1 MKILLPALS
10 PTMETGNLVK
20 WLVKEGD
27 DVLSGDIL
35 AEIETDKATME
46 LESPDDGKIEKILVK
61 EGSENI
67 SVNTEIA
74 LLTVEGEEIE
84 EKSEVSSAESTEID
98 EKTEKSTQ
106 NSSQVTHDSDD
117 KNLTNSNISMSSLL
131 KQQTDNSESKKWSE
145 KEISM
150 REALNQAIEEEMI
163 FDKDVFLLGEEVA
176 EYDGAYKVTQGLLD
190 KFGSKRVLDTPIS
203 EHGFTGLAIGAAMAG
218 LKPICEF
225 MTFNF
230 SMQAID
236 QIVNSAAKSLYMSG
250 GEINVPI
257 VFRGPNGAAARVGAQ
272 HSQCF
277 ISWFSHIPGLL
288 VIAPSNAR
296 DAKGLL
302 KSSIRNPNPVVFLEH
317 ELLYKEKTSV
327 PEENDFLIP
336 IGKAN
341 LIKEGNDVT
350 IIGFSMSVQRI
361 LNALPSIEKLGIKPD
376 IIDLRSIKPLDE
388 ELIYK
393 SVKKTNRV
401 VIVEDGFGSTSFGSH
416 LSYLIQ
422 SNCFDF
428 LDAEIIK
435 VSGKD
440 VPMPYA
446 ENLEKLALP
455 NTDEIVS
462 AVKKVSYKN

>member
-20 WLVKEGD
+20 WLVEEGQK
-27 DVLSGDIL
+27 VNSGDII

-46 LESPDDGKIEKILVK
+46 LEAPDDGILKQLVVS
-61 EGSENI
+61 EGTENI
-67 SVNTEIA
+67 KVNSLIA
-74 LLTVEGEEIE
+74 ILDVEGEDE
-84 EKSEVSSAESTEID
+84 ESEDKSFDEVAPKEELKKDIDSSISMLSIANESE
-98 EKTEKSTQ
+98 ES
-106 NSSQVTHDSDD
+106 NSSWTEV
-117 KNLTNSNISMSSLL
+117 
-131 KQQTDNSESKKWSE
+131 
-145 KEISM
+145 EITM
-150 REALNQAIEEEMI
+150 REALNQAIEEEMTR
-163 FDKDVFLLGEEVA
+163 DKDVFLLGEEVA
-176 EYDGAYKVTQGLLD
+176 EYNGAYKVTQGLLD
-190 KFGSKRVLDTPIS
+190 KFGNKRVLDTPIS

-236 QIVNSAAKSLYMSG
+236 QIINSAAKSLYMSG

-257 VFRGPNGAAARVGAQ
+257 VFRGPNGAATRVAAQ

-288 VIAPSNAR
+288 VVAPSNAR

-302 KSSIRNPNPVVFLEH
+302 KSSIRNPNPVIFLEH
-317 ELLYKEKTSV
+317 ELLYKEKMLV
-327 PEENDFLIP
+327 PEEDEFIIP
-336 IGKAN
+336 LGKGKM
-341 LIKEGNDVT
+341 ISEGDDVT
-350 IIGFSMSVQRI
+350 IIGFSMSVHKI
-361 LNALPSIEKLGIKPD
+361 LNALPEIKNLNIKAD

-401 VIVEDGFGSTSFGSH
+401 VIVEDGWGNTSFGSH

-422 SNCFDF
+422 SNCFDY
-428 LDAEIIK
+428 LDSEIIK

-446 ENLEKLALP
+446 ENLESMALP
-455 NTDEIVS
+455 TTDEIVS
-462 AVKKVSYKN
+462 AVKKVTYKN

>member
-20 WLVKEGD
+20 WLVEEGQK
-27 DVLSGDIL
+27 VNSGDLI

-46 LESPDDGKIEKILVK
+46 LEAPDDGTINQLVVS
-61 EGSENI
+61 EGTENI
-67 SVNTEIA
+67 KVNSLIA
-74 LLTVEGEEIE
+74 ILDVEGEDLENDVTPSDEIVTKE
-84 EKSEVSSAESTEID
+84 QPKKEVDSSISMNSII
-98 EKTEKSTQ
+98 
-106 NSSQVTHDSDD
+106 NSSEE
-117 KNLTNSNISMSSLL
+117 NNSNW
-131 KQQTDNSESKKWSE
+131 TEV
-145 KEISM
+145 EITM
-150 REALNQAIEEEMI
+150 REALNQAIEEEMNR
-163 FDKDVFLLGEEVA
+163 DKDVFLLGEEVA
-176 EYDGAYKVTQGLLD
+176 EYNGAYKVTQGLLD
-190 KFGSKRVLDTPIS
+190 KFGKKRVLDTPIS

-236 QIVNSAAKSLYMSG
+236 QIINSAAKSLYMSG

-257 VFRGPNGAAARVGAQ
+257 VFRGPNGAAARVAAQ

-288 VIAPSNAR
+288 VVAPSNAR

-302 KSSIRNPNPVVFLEH
+302 KSSIRNPNPVIFLEH
-317 ELLYKEKTSV
+317 ELLYKEKMMV
-327 PEENDFLIP
+327 PEEDEFVIP
-336 IGKAN
+336 LGKGKM
-341 LIKEGNDVT
+341 ISEGDDVT
-350 IIGFSMSVQRI
+350 IIGFSMSVHKI
-361 LNALPSIEKLGIKPD
+361 LNALPDIKSLNINAD

-388 ELIYK
+388 DLIYK

-401 VIVEDGFGSTSFGSH
+401 VIVEDGWGNTSFGSH
-416 LSYLIQ
+416 VSYLIQ
-422 SNCFDF
+422 SNCFDY
-428 LDAEIIK
+428 LDSEIIK

-446 ENLEKLALP
+446 ENLESLALP
-455 NTDEIVS
+455 TKDEIVS
-462 AVKKVSYKN
+462 AVKKVTYKN

>member
-10 PTMETGNLVK
+10 PTMETGTLVK
-20 WLVKEGD
+20 WLVEEGQK
-27 DVLSGDIL
+27 VNSGDLI

-46 LESPDDGKIEKILVK
+46 LEAPDDGTINQLIVS
-61 EGSENI
+61 EGTENI
-67 SVNTEIA
+67 KVNSLIA
-74 LLTVEGEEIE
+74 ILDVEGEDLENDVTPSDEIVTKE
-84 EKSEVSSAESTEID
+84 QPKKDVDSSISMNSII
-98 EKTEKSTQ
+98 
-106 NSSQVTHDSDD
+106 NSSEE
-117 KNLTNSNISMSSLL
+117 NNSNW
-131 KQQTDNSESKKWSE
+131 TEV
-145 KEISM
+145 EITM

-163 FDKDVFLLGEEVA
+163 RDKDVFLLGEEVA
-176 EYDGAYKVTQGLLD
+176 EYNGAYKVTQGLLD
-190 KFGSKRVLDTPIS
+190 KFGKKRVLDTPIS

-236 QIVNSAAKSLYMSG
+236 QIINSAAKSLYMSG

-257 VFRGPNGAAARVGAQ
+257 VFRGPNGAAARVAAQ

-288 VIAPSNAR
+288 VVAPSNAR

-302 KSSIRNPNPVVFLEH
+302 KSSIRNPNPVIFLEH
-317 ELLYKEKTSV
+317 ELLYKEKMMV
-327 PEENDFLIP
+327 PEEDEFVIP
-336 IGKAN
+336 LGKGKM
-341 LIKEGNDVT
+341 ISEGDDVT
-350 IIGFSMSVQRI
+350 IIGFSMSIHKI
-361 LNALPSIEKLGIKPD
+361 LNALPDIKNLNIKAD

-388 ELIYK
+388 DLIYK

-401 VIVEDGFGSTSFGSH
+401 VIVEDGWGNTSFGSH

-422 SNCFDF
+422 SNCFDY
-428 LDAEIIK
+428 LDSEIIK

-446 ENLEKLALP
+446 ENLESLALP
-455 NTDEIVS
+455 TKDEIVS
-462 AVKKVSYKN
+462 AVKKVTYKN

>member
-20 WLVKEGD
+20 WLVEEGQK
-27 DVLSGDIL
+27 VNSGDLI

-46 LESPDDGKIEKILVK
+46 LEAPDDGTINQLVVS
-61 EGSENI
+61 EGTENI
-67 SVNTEIA
+67 KVNSLIA
-74 LLTVEGEEIE
+74 ILDVEGEDLENDVTPSDEIVTKE
-84 EKSEVSSAESTEID
+84 QPKKEVDSSISMNSII
-98 EKTEKSTQ
+98 
-106 NSSQVTHDSDD
+106 NSSEE
-117 KNLTNSNISMSSLL
+117 NNSNW
-131 KQQTDNSESKKWSE
+131 TEV
-145 KEISM
+145 EITM
-150 REALNQAIEEEMI
+150 REALNQAIEEEMNR
-163 FDKDVFLLGEEVA
+163 DKDVFLLGEEVA
-176 EYDGAYKVTQGLLD
+176 EYNGAYKVTEGLLD
-190 KFGSKRVLDTPIS
+190 KFGKKRVLDTPIS

-236 QIVNSAAKSLYMSG
+236 QIINSAAKSLYMSG

-257 VFRGPNGAAARVGAQ
+257 VFRGPNGAAARVAAQ

-288 VIAPSNAR
+288 VVAPSNAR

-302 KSSIRNPNPVVFLEH
+302 KSSIRNPNPVIFLEH
-317 ELLYKEKTSV
+317 ELLYKEKMMV
-327 PEENDFLIP
+327 PEEDEFVIP
-336 IGKAN
+336 LGKGKM
-341 LIKEGNDVT
+341 ISEGDDVT
-350 IIGFSMSVQRI
+350 IIGFSMSVHKI
-361 LNALPSIEKLGIKPD
+361 LNALPDIKSLNINAD

-388 ELIYK
+388 DLIYK

-401 VIVEDGFGSTSFGSH
+401 VIVEDGWGNTSFGSH
-416 LSYLIQ
+416 ISYLIQ
-422 SNCFDF
+422 SNCFDY
-428 LDAEIIK
+428 LDSEIIK

-446 ENLEKLALP
+446 ENLESLALP
-455 NTDEIVS
+455 TKDEIVS
-462 AVKKVSYKN
+462 AVKKVTYKN

>member
-20 WLVKEGD
+20 WLVEEGQK
-27 DVLSGDIL
+27 VNSGDLI

-46 LESPDDGKIEKILVK
+46 LEAPDDGTINQLIVS
-61 EGSENI
+61 EGTENI
-67 SVNTEIA
+67 KVNSLIA
-74 LLTVEGEEIE
+74 ILDVEGEDLENDVTPSDEIVIKEQPKKEVDSSISMNSIINNSE
-84 EKSEVSSAESTEID
+84 E
-98 EKTEKSTQ
+98 
-106 NSSQVTHDSDD
+106 N
-117 KNLTNSNISMSSLL
+117 NSNW
-131 KQQTDNSESKKWSE
+131 TEV
-145 KEISM
+145 EITM
-150 REALNQAIEEEMI
+150 REALNQAIEEEMNR
-163 FDKDVFLLGEEVA
+163 DKDVFLLGEEVA
-176 EYDGAYKVTQGLLD
+176 EYNGAYKVTQGLLD
-190 KFGSKRVLDTPIS
+190 KFGKKRVLDTPIS

-236 QIVNSAAKSLYMSG
+236 QIINSAAKSLYMSG

-257 VFRGPNGAAARVGAQ
+257 VFRGPNGAAARVAAQ

-288 VIAPSNAR
+288 VVAPSNAR

-302 KSSIRNPNPVVFLEH
+302 KSSIRNPNPVIFLEH
-317 ELLYKEKTSV
+317 ELLYKEKMMV
-327 PEENDFLIP
+327 PEEDEFVIP
-336 IGKAN
+336 LGKGKM
-341 LIKEGNDVT
+341 ISEGDDVT
-350 IIGFSMSVQRI
+350 IIGFSMSVHKI
-361 LNALPSIEKLGIKPD
+361 LNALPDIKSLNINAD

-388 ELIYK
+388 DLIYK

-401 VIVEDGFGSTSFGSH
+401 VIVEDGWGNTSFGSH

-422 SNCFDF
+422 SNCFDY
-428 LDAEIIK
+428 LDSEIIK

-446 ENLEKLALP
+446 ENLESLALP
-455 NTDEIVS
+455 TKDEIFS
-462 AVKKVSYKN
+462 AVKKVTYKN

>member
-74 LLTVEGEEIE
+74 LLSVEGEEIE
-84 EKSEVSSAESTEID
+84 EKIEKPIESSPPVI
-98 EKTEKSTQ
+98 
-106 NSSQVTHDSDD
+106 
-117 KNLTNSNISMSSLL
+117 TNGADTKIKENNISMGSLL
-131 KQQTDNSESKKWSE
+131 KEQSDSLETKDWSE
-145 KEISM
+145 KEITM

-163 FDKDVFLLGEEVA
+163 LDKDVFLLGEEVA

-203 EHGFTGLAIGAAMAG
+203 EHGFTGLAIGAAMSG

-288 VIAPSNAR
+288 VVAPSNAR

-317 ELLYKEKTSV
+317 ELLYKEKSNV

-341 LIKEGNDVT
+341 LIKEGSDLT
-350 IIGFSMSVQRI
+350 IIGFSMSIQRI
-361 LNALPSIEKLGIKPD
+361 LNALPSIEKLGIEPD

-388 ELIYK
+388 DLIYK

-401 VIVEDGFGSTSFGSH
+401 VIVEDGWGNTSFGSH

-422 SNCFDF
+422 SNCFDY
-428 LDAEIIK
+428 LDSEIIK

-455 NTDEIVS
+455 NTDEIIS
-462 AVKKVSYKN
+462 AVKKVSYTN

>member
-74 LLTVEGEEIE
+74 LLSVEGEEIE
-84 EKSEVSSAESTEID
+84 EKIEKPIESSSPKIPNGVDTYIKET
-98 EKTEKSTQ
+98 
-106 NSSQVTHDSDD
+106 
-117 KNLTNSNISMSSLL
+117 NISMGSLL
-131 KQQTDNSESKKWSE
+131 KEQSDSLETKSWSE
-145 KEISM
+145 KEITM

-163 FDKDVFLLGEEVA
+163 LDKDVFLLGEEVA

-203 EHGFTGLAIGAAMAG
+203 EHGFTGLAIGAAMSG

-236 QIVNSAAKSLYMSG
+236 QIVNSSAKSLYMSG

-257 VFRGPNGAAARVGAQ
+257 VFRGPNGAASRVGAQ

-288 VIAPSNAR
+288 VVAPSNAR

-302 KSSIRNPNPVVFLEH
+302 KSSIRNPNPIVFLEH
-317 ELLYKEKTSV
+317 ELLYKEKSNV

-341 LIKEGNDVT
+341 LIKEGSDVT

-388 ELIYK
+388 DLIYK
-393 SVKKTNRV
+393 SVKKTNKV
-401 VIVEDGFGSTSFGSH
+401 VIVEDGWGNTSFGSH

-422 SNCFDF
+422 SNCFDY
-428 LDAEIIK
+428 LDSEIIK

-440 VPMPYA
+440 GPMPYA

-455 NTDEIVS
+455 STEEITS
-462 AVKKVSYKN
+462 AVKKVSYTS

>member
-20 WLVKEGD
+20 WLVEEGQK
-27 DVLSGDIL
+27 VNSGDLI

-46 LESPDDGKIEKILVK
+46 LEAPDDGTINQLVVS
-61 EGSENI
+61 EGTENI
-67 SVNTEIA
+67 KVNSLIA
-74 LLTVEGEEIE
+74 ILDVEGEDLENDVTPSDEIVTKE
-84 EKSEVSSAESTEID
+84 QPKKDVDSSISMNSII
-98 EKTEKSTQ
+98 
-106 NSSQVTHDSDD
+106 NSSEE
-117 KNLTNSNISMSSLL
+117 NNSNW
-131 KQQTDNSESKKWSE
+131 TEV
-145 KEISM
+145 EITM
-150 REALNQAIEEEMI
+150 REALNQAIEEEMNR
-163 FDKDVFLLGEEVA
+163 DKDVFLLGEEVA
-176 EYDGAYKVTQGLLD
+176 EYNGAYKVTQGLLD
-190 KFGSKRVLDTPIS
+190 KFGKKRVLDTPIS

-236 QIVNSAAKSLYMSG
+236 QIINSAAKSLYMSG

-257 VFRGPNGAAARVGAQ
+257 VFRGPNGAAARVAAQ

-288 VIAPSNAR
+288 VVAPSNAR

-302 KSSIRNPNPVVFLEH
+302 KSSIRNPNPVIFLEH
-317 ELLYKEKTSV
+317 ELLYKEKMMV
-327 PEENDFLIP
+327 PEEDEFVIP
-336 IGKAN
+336 LGKGKM
-341 LIKEGNDVT
+341 ISEGDDVT
-350 IIGFSMSVQRI
+350 IIGFSMSVHKI
-361 LNALPSIEKLGIKPD
+361 LNALPDIKNLNIKAD

-388 ELIYK
+388 DLIYK

-401 VIVEDGFGSTSFGSH
+401 VIVEDGWGNTSFGSH

-422 SNCFDF
+422 SNCFDY
-428 LDAEIIK
+428 LDSEIIK

-446 ENLEKLALP
+446 ENLESLALP
-455 NTDEIVS
+455 TKDEIVS
-462 AVKKVSYKN
+462 AVKKVTYKN

>member
-20 WLVKEGD
+20 WLVEEGQK
-27 DVLSGDIL
+27 VNSGDLI

-46 LESPDDGKIEKILVK
+46 LEAPDDGTINQLVVS
-61 EGSENI
+61 EGTENI
-67 SVNTEIA
+67 KVNSLIA
-74 LLTVEGEEIE
+74 ILDVEGEDLENDVTPFDEIVAKE
-84 EKSEVSSAESTEID
+84 QTKKDVDSSISMNSII
-98 EKTEKSTQ
+98 
-106 NSSQVTHDSDD
+106 NSSEES
-117 KNLTNSNISMSSLL
+117 NSNW
-131 KQQTDNSESKKWSE
+131 TEV
-145 KEISM
+145 EITM
-150 REALNQAIEEEMI
+150 REALNQAIEEEMNR
-163 FDKDVFLLGEEVA
+163 DKDVFLLGEEVA
-176 EYDGAYKVTQGLLD
+176 EYNGAYKVTQGLLD
-190 KFGSKRVLDTPIS
+190 KFGKKRVLDTPIS

-236 QIVNSAAKSLYMSG
+236 QIINSAAKSLYMSG

-257 VFRGPNGAAARVGAQ
+257 VFRGPNGAAARVAAQ

-288 VIAPSNAR
+288 VVAPSNAR

-302 KSSIRNPNPVVFLEH
+302 KSSIRNPNPVIFLEH
-317 ELLYKEKTSV
+317 ELLYKEKMMV
-327 PEENDFLIP
+327 PEEDEFVIP
-336 IGKAN
+336 LGKGKM
-341 LIKEGNDVT
+341 ISEGDDVT
-350 IIGFSMSVQRI
+350 IIGFSMSVHKI
-361 LNALPSIEKLGIKPD
+361 LNALLDIKSLNINAD

-388 ELIYK
+388 DLIYK

-401 VIVEDGFGSTSFGSH
+401 VIVEDGWGNTSFGSH

-422 SNCFDF
+422 SNCFDY
-428 LDAEIIK
+428 LDSEIIK

-446 ENLEKLALP
+446 ENLESLALP
-455 NTDEIVS
+455 TKDEIVS
-462 AVKKVSYKN
+462 AVKKVTYKN

>member
-20 WLVKEGD
+20 WLVKEGQAIS
-27 DVLSGDIL
+27 SGDIL

-46 LESPDDGKIEKILVK
+46 LESPEDGLLSKILIN

-67 SVNTEIA
+67 PVNTPLAVLSID
-74 LLTVEGEEIE
+74 GEDE
-84 EKSEVSSAESTEID
+84 EVTESDSSQTLNTKISQETNSDKLIDNNIQIIPNYSGTAENA
-98 EKTEKSTQ
+98 KKYTEKDMT
-106 NSSQVTHDSDD
+106 
-117 KNLTNSNISMSSLL
+117 
-131 KQQTDNSESKKWSE
+131 
-145 KEISM
+145 M
-150 REALNQAIEEEMI
+150 REALNLAIVEEMSA
-163 FDKDVFLLGEEVA
+163 DKDIFILGEEVA
-176 EYDGAYKVTQGLLD
+176 QYDGAYKVTQGLLE
-190 KFGSKRVLDTPIS
+190 KFGAKRVIDTPIS
-203 EHGFTGLAIGAAMAG
+203 EHGFTGLAVGAAMAG

-236 QIVNSAAKSLYMSG
+236 QIINSAAKTLYMSG

-277 ISWFSHIPGLL
+277 ISWFAHIPGLI
-288 VIAPSNAR
+288 VVAPSNAR

-302 KSSIRNPNPVVFLEH
+302 KTSIRNPNPVIFLEH
-317 ELLYKEKTSV
+317 ELLYKEKTLV
-327 PEENDFLIP
+327 PVEDDFLIP
-336 IGKAN
+336 LGKAN
-341 LIKEGNDVT
+341 ILKEGSDLT

-361 LNALPSIEKLGIKPD
+361 MNALPEINNLNINAE

-388 ELIYK
+388 ETIYN
-393 SVKKTNRV
+393 SIKKTNRV
-401 VIVEDGFGSTSFGSH
+401 VIIEDGWGNTSFGSH

-422 SNCFDF
+422 LNCFDY
-428 LDAEIIK
+428 LDAEVVK

-446 ENLEKLALP
+446 ENLEALALP
-455 NTDEIVS
+455 STNEIVQ
-462 AVKKVSYKN
+462 AVKKVLYKN

>member
-20 WLVKEGD
+20 WLVEEGQK
-27 DVLSGDIL
+27 VNSGDLI

-46 LESPDDGKIEKILVK
+46 LEAPDDGTINQLVVS
-61 EGSENI
+61 EGTENI
-67 SVNTEIA
+67 KVNSLIA
-74 LLTVEGEEIE
+74 ILDVEGEDLENDVTPSDEIVTKE
-84 EKSEVSSAESTEID
+84 QPKKDVDSSISMNSII
-98 EKTEKSTQ
+98 
-106 NSSQVTHDSDD
+106 NSSEE
-117 KNLTNSNISMSSLL
+117 NNSNW
-131 KQQTDNSESKKWSE
+131 TEV
-145 KEISM
+145 EITM
-150 REALNQAIEEEMI
+150 REALNQAIVEEMNR
-163 FDKDVFLLGEEVA
+163 DKDVFLLGEEVA
-176 EYDGAYKVTQGLLD
+176 EYNGAYKVTQGLLD
-190 KFGSKRVLDTPIS
+190 KFGKKRVLDTPIS

-236 QIVNSAAKSLYMSG
+236 QIINSAAKSLYMSG

-257 VFRGPNGAAARVGAQ
+257 VFRGPNGAAARVAAQ

-288 VIAPSNAR
+288 VVAPSNAR

-302 KSSIRNPNPVVFLEH
+302 KSSIRNPNPVIFLEH
-317 ELLYKEKTSV
+317 ELLYKEKMMV
-327 PEENDFLIP
+327 PEEDEFVIP
-336 IGKAN
+336 LGKGKM
-341 LIKEGNDVT
+341 ISEGDDVT
-350 IIGFSMSVQRI
+350 IIGFSMSVHKI
-361 LNALPSIEKLGIKPD
+361 LNALPDIKNLNIKAD

-388 ELIYK
+388 DLIYK

-401 VIVEDGFGSTSFGSH
+401 VIVEDGWGNTSFGSH
-416 LSYLIQ
+416 VSYLIQ
-422 SNCFDF
+422 SNCFDY
-428 LDAEIIK
+428 LDSEIIK

-446 ENLEKLALP
+446 ENLESLALP
-455 NTDEIVS
+455 TKDEIVS
-462 AVKKVSYKN
+462 AVKKVTYKN

>member
-74 LLTVEGEEIE
+74 LLSVEGEEIE
-84 EKSEVSSAESTEID
+84 EKI
-98 EKTEKSTQ
+98 EKPIE
-106 NSSQVTHDSDD
+106 SSQPKIPNGAD
-117 KNLTNSNISMSSLL
+117 TNIKEINISMGSLL
-131 KQQTDNSESKKWSE
+131 KEQSDSLETKNWSE
-145 KEISM
+145 KEITM

-203 EHGFTGLAIGAAMAG
+203 EHGFTGLAIGAAMSG

-288 VIAPSNAR
+288 VVAPSNAR

-317 ELLYKEKTSV
+317 ELLYKEKSNV

-341 LIKEGNDVT
+341 LIKEGSDVT

-388 ELIYK
+388 DLIYK

-401 VIVEDGFGSTSFGSH
+401 VIVEDGWGNTSFGSH

-422 SNCFDF
+422 SNCFDY
-428 LDAEIIK
+428 LDSEIIK

-455 NTDEIVS
+455 STDEITS
-462 AVKKVSYKN
+462 AVKNVSYTS

>member
-27 DVLSGDIL
+27 EVLSGDIL

-46 LESPDDGKIEKILVK
+46 LESPDDGKIEKIYVK

-74 LLTVEGEEIE
+74 LLSVEGEEIE
-84 EKSEVSSAESTEID
+84 EKIEKPTESSPPVILNGAD
-98 EKTEKSTQ
+98 
-106 NSSQVTHDSDD
+106 
-117 KNLTNSNISMSSLL
+117 TNTKENNISMGSLL
-131 KQQTDNSESKKWSE
+131 KEQSDSLETKNWSE
-145 KEISM
+145 KEITM

-163 FDKDVFLLGEEVA
+163 LDKDVFLLGEEVA
-176 EYDGAYKVTQGLLD
+176 EYDGAYKVTQGILD

-203 EHGFTGLAIGAAMAG
+203 EHGFTGLAIGAAMSG

-288 VIAPSNAR
+288 VVAPSNAR

-317 ELLYKEKTSV
+317 ELLYKEKTNV

-341 LIKEGNDVT
+341 LIKEGSDVT

-388 ELIYK
+388 DLVYK
-393 SVKKTNRV
+393 SVK
-401 VIVEDGFGSTSFGSH
+401 
-416 LSYLIQ
+416 
-422 SNCFDF
+422 
-428 LDAEIIK
+428 
-435 VSGKD
+435 
-440 VPMPYA
+440 
-446 ENLEKLALP
+446 
-455 NTDEIVS
+455 
-462 AVKKVSYKN
+462 

>member
-74 LLTVEGEEIE
+74 LLSVEGEEIE
-84 EKSEVSSAESTEID
+84 EKIEKPIESSPPVIPNGADTKIKE
-98 EKTEKSTQ
+98 
-106 NSSQVTHDSDD
+106 N
-117 KNLTNSNISMSSLL
+117 NISMGSLL
-131 KQQTDNSESKKWSE
+131 KEQSDSLETKDWSE
-145 KEISM
+145 KEITM

-163 FDKDVFLLGEEVA
+163 LDKDVFLLGEEVA

-203 EHGFTGLAIGAAMAG
+203 EHGFTGLAIGAAMSG

-288 VIAPSNAR
+288 VVAPSNAR

-317 ELLYKEKTSV
+317 ELLYKEKTNV
-327 PEENDFLIP
+327 PDENDFLIP

-341 LIKEGNDVT
+341 LIKEGSDVS

-388 ELIYK
+388 DLIYK
-393 SVKKTNRV
+393 SIKKTNRV
-401 VIVEDGFGSTSFGSH
+401 VIVEDGWGNTSFGSH

-422 SNCFDF
+422 SNCFDY
-428 LDAEIIK
+428 LDSEIIK

-455 NTDEIVS
+455 NTDEIIS
-462 AVKKVSYKN
+462 AVKKVSYTN

>member
-20 WLVKEGD
+20 WLVEEGQK
-27 DVLSGDIL
+27 VNSGDLI

-46 LESPDDGKIEKILVK
+46 LEAPDDGTINQIVVS
-61 EGSENI
+61 EGTENI
-67 SVNTEIA
+67 KVNSLIA
-74 LLTVEGEEIE
+74 ILDVEGEDLENDVAPSDE
-84 EKSEVSSAESTEID
+84 MVTKEQPKKDVDSSISMNSII
-98 EKTEKSTQ
+98 
-106 NSSQVTHDSDD
+106 NSSEE
-117 KNLTNSNISMSSLL
+117 NNSNW
-131 KQQTDNSESKKWSE
+131 TEV
-145 KEISM
+145 EITM
-150 REALNQAIEEEMI
+150 REALNQAIEEEMNR
-163 FDKDVFLLGEEVA
+163 DKDVFLLGEEVA
-176 EYDGAYKVTQGLLD
+176 EYNGAYKVTQGLLD
-190 KFGSKRVLDTPIS
+190 KFGKKRVLDTPIS

-230 SMQAID
+230 SLQAID
-236 QIVNSAAKSLYMSG
+236 QIINSAAKSLYMSG

-257 VFRGPNGAAARVGAQ
+257 VFRGPNGAAARVAAQ

-288 VIAPSNAR
+288 VVSPSNAR

-302 KSSIRNPNPVVFLEH
+302 KSSIRNPNPVIFLEH
-317 ELLYKEKTSV
+317 ELLYKEKMMV
-327 PEENDFLIP
+327 PEEDEFVIP
-336 IGKAN
+336 LGKGKM
-341 LIKEGNDVT
+341 ISEGDDVT
-350 IIGFSMSVQRI
+350 IIGFSMSVHKI
-361 LNALPSIEKLGIKPD
+361 LNALPDIKNLNINAD

-388 ELIYK
+388 DLIYK

-401 VIVEDGFGSTSFGSH
+401 VIVEDGWGNTSFGSH

-422 SNCFDF
+422 SNCFDY
-428 LDAEIIK
+428 LDSEIIK

-446 ENLEKLALP
+446 ENLESLALP
-455 NTDEIVS
+455 TKDEIVS
-462 AVKKVSYKN
+462 AVKKVTYKN

>member
-20 WLVKEGD
+20 WLVEEGQK
-27 DVLSGDIL
+27 VNSGDLI

-46 LESPDDGKIEKILVK
+46 LEAPDDGTINQLIVS
-61 EGSENI
+61 EGTENI
-67 SVNTEIA
+67 KVNSLIA
-74 LLTVEGEEIE
+74 ILDVEGEDLENDVTPSDEIVTKE
-84 EKSEVSSAESTEID
+84 QPKKDVDSSISMNSII
-98 EKTEKSTQ
+98 
-106 NSSQVTHDSDD
+106 NSSEE
-117 KNLTNSNISMSSLL
+117 NNSNW
-131 KQQTDNSESKKWSE
+131 TEV
-145 KEISM
+145 EITM
-150 REALNQAIEEEMI
+150 REALNQAIEEEMNR
-163 FDKDVFLLGEEVA
+163 DKDVFLLGEEVA
-176 EYDGAYKVTQGLLD
+176 EYNGAYKVTQGLLD
-190 KFGSKRVLDTPIS
+190 KFGKKRVLDTPIS

-236 QIVNSAAKSLYMSG
+236 QIINSAAKSLYMSG

-257 VFRGPNGAAARVGAQ
+257 VFRGPNGAAARVAAQ

-288 VIAPSNAR
+288 VVAPSNAR

-302 KSSIRNPNPVVFLEH
+302 KSSIRNPNPVIFLEH
-317 ELLYKEKTSV
+317 ELLYKEKMMV
-327 PEENDFLIP
+327 PEEDEFVIP
-336 IGKAN
+336 LGKGKM
-341 LIKEGNDVT
+341 ISEGDDVT
-350 IIGFSMSVQRI
+350 IIGFSMSVHKI
-361 LNALPSIEKLGIKPD
+361 LNALPDIKSLNINAD

-388 ELIYK
+388 DLIYK

-401 VIVEDGFGSTSFGSH
+401 VIVEDGWGNTSFGSH

-422 SNCFDF
+422 SNCFDY
-428 LDAEIIK
+428 LDSEIIK

-446 ENLEKLALP
+446 ENLESLALP
-455 NTDEIVS
+455 TKDEIVS
-462 AVKKVSYKN
+462 AVKKVTYKN

>member
-20 WLVKEGD
+20 WLVEEGQK
-27 DVLSGDIL
+27 VNSGDII

-46 LESPDDGKIEKILVK
+46 LEAPDDGILKQLVVS
-61 EGSENI
+61 EGTENI
-67 SVNTEIA
+67 KVNSLIA
-74 LLTVEGEEIE
+74 ILDVEGEDE
-84 EKSEVSSAESTEID
+84 ESEDKSFDEVAPKEELKKDIDTSISMLSITNESE
-98 EKTEKSTQ
+98 ES
-106 NSSQVTHDSDD
+106 NSSWTEV
-117 KNLTNSNISMSSLL
+117 
-131 KQQTDNSESKKWSE
+131 
-145 KEISM
+145 EITM
-150 REALNQAIEEEMI
+150 REALNQAIEEEMTR
-163 FDKDVFLLGEEVA
+163 DKDVFLLGEEVA
-176 EYDGAYKVTQGLLD
+176 EYNGAYKVTQGLLD
-190 KFGSKRVLDTPIS
+190 KFGNKRVLDTPIS

-236 QIVNSAAKSLYMSG
+236 QIINSAAKSLYMSG

-257 VFRGPNGAAARVGAQ
+257 VFRGPNGAAARVAAQ

-288 VIAPSNAR
+288 VVAPSNAR

-302 KSSIRNPNPVVFLEH
+302 KSSIRNPNPVIFLEH
-317 ELLYKEKTSV
+317 ELLYKEKMLV
-327 PEENDFLIP
+327 PEEDEFIIP
-336 IGKAN
+336 LGKGKM
-341 LIKEGNDVT
+341 ISEGDDVT
-350 IIGFSMSVQRI
+350 IIGFSMSVHKI
-361 LNALPSIEKLGIKPD
+361 LNALPEIKNLNIKAD

-401 VIVEDGFGSTSFGSH
+401 IIVEDGWGNTSFGSH

-422 SNCFDF
+422 SNCFDY
-428 LDAEIIK
+428 LDSEIIK

-446 ENLEKLALP
+446 ENLESMALP
-455 NTDEIVS
+455 TTDEIVS
-462 AVKKVSYKN
+462 AVKKVTYKN

>member
-20 WLVKEGD
+20 WLVEEGQK
-27 DVLSGDIL
+27 VNSGDLI

-46 LESPDDGKIEKILVK
+46 LESPDDGTINQLVVSEGTDNIKVNSLIAILD
-61 EGSENI
+61 
-67 SVNTEIA
+67 
-74 LLTVEGEEIE
+74 VEGEDLENDVTPSDEIVTKE
-84 EKSEVSSAESTEID
+84 QPKKDVDSSISMNSII
-98 EKTEKSTQ
+98 
-106 NSSQVTHDSDD
+106 NSSEE
-117 KNLTNSNISMSSLL
+117 NNSNW
-131 KQQTDNSESKKWSE
+131 TEV
-145 KEISM
+145 EITM
-150 REALNQAIEEEMI
+150 REALNQAIEEEMNR
-163 FDKDVFLLGEEVA
+163 DKDVFLLGEEVA
-176 EYDGAYKVTQGLLD
+176 EYNGAYKVTQGLLD
-190 KFGSKRVLDTPIS
+190 KFGKKRVLDTPIS

-236 QIVNSAAKSLYMSG
+236 QIINSAAKSLYMSG

-257 VFRGPNGAAARVGAQ
+257 VFRGPNGAAARVAAQ

-288 VIAPSNAR
+288 VVAPSNAR

-302 KSSIRNPNPVVFLEH
+302 KSSIRNPNPVIFLEH
-317 ELLYKEKTSV
+317 ELLYKEKMMV
-327 PEENDFLIP
+327 PEEDEFVIP
-336 IGKAN
+336 LGKGKM
-341 LIKEGNDVT
+341 ISEGDDVT
-350 IIGFSMSVQRI
+350 IIGFSMSVHKI
-361 LNALPSIEKLGIKPD
+361 LNALPDIKNLNINAD

-388 ELIYK
+388 DLIYK

-401 VIVEDGFGSTSFGSH
+401 VIVEDGWGNTSFGSH

-422 SNCFDF
+422 SNCFDY
-428 LDAEIIK
+428 LDSEIIK

-446 ENLEKLALP
+446 ENLESLALP
-455 NTDEIVS
+455 TKDEIVS
-462 AVKKVSYKN
+462 AVKKVTYKN

>member
-74 LLTVEGEEIE
+74 LLSVEGEEVE
-84 EKSEVSSAESTEID
+84 ENI
-98 EKTEKSTQ
+98 EKTIE
-106 NSSQVTHDSDD
+106 SSPPVIANGADT
-117 KNLTNSNISMSSLL
+117 KIIENNISMGSLL
-131 KQQTDNSESKKWSE
+131 KEQSDNLETKNWSE
-145 KEISM
+145 KEITM

-163 FDKDVFLLGEEVA
+163 LDKDVFLLGEEVA

-203 EHGFTGLAIGAAMAG
+203 EHGFTGLAIGAAMSG

-236 QIVNSAAKSLYMSG
+236 QIINSAAKSLYMSG

-288 VIAPSNAR
+288 VVAPSNAR

-317 ELLYKEKTSV
+317 ELLYKEKTNV

-341 LIKEGNDVT
+341 LIKEGSDVT

-361 LNALPSIEKLGIKPD
+361 LNALPSIEKLGIKCD

-388 ELIYK
+388 DLIYK
-393 SVKKTNRV
+393 SIKKTNRV
-401 VIVEDGFGSTSFGSH
+401 VIVEDGWGNTSFGSH

-422 SNCFDF
+422 SNCFDY
-428 LDAEIIK
+428 LDSEIIK

-455 NTDEIVS
+455 NTDEIIS
-462 AVKKVSYKN
+462 AVKKVSYTN

>member
-20 WLVKEGD
+20 WLVKEGQTIS
-27 DVLSGDIL
+27 SGDIL

-46 LESPDDGKIEKILVK
+46 LESPEDGLLSKILIN

-67 SVNTEIA
+67 PVNTPLAVLSID
-74 LLTVEGEEIE
+74 GEDE
-84 EKSEVSSAESTEID
+84 EVTESDSSQTLNTKISQETISDKLINNNIQIIPNYSGTAENVR
-98 EKTEKSTQ
+98 KYTEKDMT
-106 NSSQVTHDSDD
+106 
-117 KNLTNSNISMSSLL
+117 
-131 KQQTDNSESKKWSE
+131 
-145 KEISM
+145 M
-150 REALNQAIEEEMI
+150 REALNLAIVEEMSA
-163 FDKDVFLLGEEVA
+163 DKDIFILGEEVA
-176 EYDGAYKVTQGLLD
+176 QYDGAYKVTQGLLE
-190 KFGSKRVLDTPIS
+190 KFGAKRVIDTPIS

-236 QIVNSAAKSLYMSG
+236 QIINSAAKTLYMSG

-277 ISWFSHIPGLL
+277 ISWFAHIPGLI
-288 VIAPSNAR
+288 VVAPSNAR

-302 KSSIRNPNPVVFLEH
+302 KTSIRNPNPVIFLEH
-317 ELLYKEKTSV
+317 ELLYKEKTLV
-327 PEENDFLIP
+327 PVEDDFLIP
-336 IGKAN
+336 LGKAN
-341 LIKEGNDVT
+341 ILKEGSDLT

-361 LNALPSIEKLGIKPD
+361 MNALPEINNLNINAE

-388 ELIYK
+388 ETIYN
-393 SVKKTNRV
+393 SIKKTNRV
-401 VIVEDGFGSTSFGSH
+401 VIIEDGWGNTSFGSH

-422 SNCFDF
+422 LNCFDY
-428 LDAEIIK
+428 LDAEIVK

-446 ENLEKLALP
+446 ENLEALALP
-455 NTDEIVS
+455 STNEIVQ
-462 AVKKVSYKN
+462 AVKKVLYKN

>member
-20 WLVKEGD
+20 WLVEEGQK
-27 DVLSGDIL
+27 VNSGDII

-46 LESPDDGKIEKILVK
+46 LEAPDDGVLKQFIIS
-61 EGSENI
+61 EGTENI
-67 SVNTEIA
+67 KVNSPIA
-74 LLTVEGEEIE
+74 ILDVEGEDE
-84 EKSEVSSAESTEID
+84 ENESESLNENTPKEQAKEDINQS
-98 EKTEKSTQ
+98 
-106 NSSQVTHDSDD
+106 
-117 KNLTNSNISMSSLL
+117 ISM
-131 KQQTDNSESKKWSE
+131 NSIMNDFDESNSKWTE
-145 KEISM
+145 VEITM
-150 REALNQAIEEEMI
+150 REALNQAIEEEMTL
-163 FDKDVFLLGEEVA
+163 DKDVFLLGEEVA
-176 EYDGAYKVTQGLLD
+176 EYNGAYKVTQGLLD
-190 KFGSKRVLDTPIS
+190 KFGNKRVLDTPIS

-236 QIVNSAAKSLYMSG
+236 QIINSAAKSLYMSG

-257 VFRGPNGAAARVGAQ
+257 VFRGPNGAAARVAAQ

-288 VIAPSNAR
+288 VVAPSNAR

-302 KSSIRNPNPVVFLEH
+302 KSSIRNPNPVIFLEH
-317 ELLYKEKTSV
+317 ELLYKEKMKV
-327 PEENDFLIP
+327 PEEDDFIVP
-336 IGKAN
+336 IGKGKMIA
-341 LIKEGNDVT
+341 EGDDVT
-350 IIGFSMSVQRI
+350 IIGFSMSVHRI
-361 LNALPSIEKLGIKPD
+361 LNALPEIKNLNIKAD

-388 ELIYK
+388 DLIYK

-401 VIVEDGFGSTSFGSH
+401 VIVEDGWGNTSFGSH

-422 SNCFDF
+422 SNCFDY
-428 LDAEIIK
+428 LDSEIIK

-446 ENLEKLALP
+446 ENLEALALP
-455 NTDEIVS
+455 TKDEIIS
-462 AVKKVSYKN
+462 AVKKVTYKN

>member
-20 WLVKEGD
+20 WLVEEGQK
-27 DVLSGDIL
+27 VNSGDII

-46 LESPDDGKIEKILVK
+46 LEAPDDGVLKQFIIS
-61 EGSENI
+61 EGTENI
-67 SVNTEIA
+67 KVNSPIA
-74 LLTVEGEEIE
+74 ILDVEGEDE
-84 EKSEVSSAESTEID
+84 ENESESLNENTPKEQAKEDIN
-98 EKTEKSTQ
+98 Q
-106 NSSQVTHDSDD
+106 F
-117 KNLTNSNISMSSLL
+117 ISM
-131 KQQTDNSESKKWSE
+131 NSIMNDFDESNSKWTE
-145 KEISM
+145 VEITM
-150 REALNQAIEEEMI
+150 REALNQAIEEEMTL
-163 FDKDVFLLGEEVA
+163 DKDVFLLGEEVA
-176 EYDGAYKVTQGLLD
+176 EYNGAYKVTQGLLD
-190 KFGSKRVLDTPIS
+190 KFGNKRVLDTPIS

-236 QIVNSAAKSLYMSG
+236 QIINSAAKSLYMSG

-257 VFRGPNGAAARVGAQ
+257 VFRGPNGAAARVAAQ

-288 VIAPSNAR
+288 VVAPSNAR

-302 KSSIRNPNPVVFLEH
+302 KSSIRNPNPVIFLEH
-317 ELLYKEKTSV
+317 ELLYKEKMKV
-327 PEENDFLIP
+327 PEEDDFIVP
-336 IGKAN
+336 IGKGKMIA
-341 LIKEGNDVT
+341 EGDDVT
-350 IIGFSMSVQRI
+350 IIGFSMSVHRI
-361 LNALPSIEKLGIKPD
+361 LNALPEIKNLNIKAD

-401 VIVEDGFGSTSFGSH
+401 VIVEDGWGNTSFGSH

-422 SNCFDF
+422 SNCFDY
-428 LDAEIIK
+428 LDSEIIK

-446 ENLEKLALP
+446 ENLEALALP
-455 NTDEIVS
+455 TKDEIIS
-462 AVKKVSYKN
+462 AVKKVTYKN

>member
-20 WLVKEGD
+20 WLVEEGQK
-27 DVLSGDIL
+27 VNSGDII

-46 LESPDDGKIEKILVK
+46 LEAPDDGILKQLVVS
-61 EGSENI
+61 EGTENI
-67 SVNTEIA
+67 KVNSLIA
-74 LLTVEGEEIE
+74 ILDVEGEDE
-84 EKSEVSSAESTEID
+84 ESEDKSFDEVPPKEELKKDIDSSISMLSIANESD
-98 EKTEKSTQ
+98 ES
-106 NSSQVTHDSDD
+106 NSSWTEV
-117 KNLTNSNISMSSLL
+117 
-131 KQQTDNSESKKWSE
+131 
-145 KEISM
+145 EITM
-150 REALNQAIEEEMI
+150 REALNQAIEEEMTR
-163 FDKDVFLLGEEVA
+163 DKDVFLLGEEVA
-176 EYDGAYKVTQGLLD
+176 EYNGAYKVTQGLLD
-190 KFGSKRVLDTPIS
+190 KFGNKRVLDTPIS

-236 QIVNSAAKSLYMSG
+236 QIINSAAKSLYMSG

-257 VFRGPNGAAARVGAQ
+257 VFRGPNGAAARVAAQ

-288 VIAPSNAR
+288 VVAPSNAR

-302 KSSIRNPNPVVFLEH
+302 KSSIRNPNPVIFLEH
-317 ELLYKEKTSV
+317 ELLYKEKMLV
-327 PEENDFLIP
+327 PEEDEFIIP
-336 IGKAN
+336 LGKGKM
-341 LIKEGNDVT
+341 ISEGDDVT
-350 IIGFSMSVQRI
+350 IIGFSMSVHKI
-361 LNALPSIEKLGIKPD
+361 LNALPEIKNLNIKAD

-401 VIVEDGFGSTSFGSH
+401 VIVEDGWGNTSFGSH

-422 SNCFDF
+422 SNCFDY
-428 LDAEIIK
+428 LDSEIIK

-446 ENLEKLALP
+446 ENLESMALP
-455 NTDEIVS
+455 TTDEIVS
-462 AVKKVSYKN
+462 AVKKVTYKN

>member
-20 WLVKEGD
+20 WLVEEGQK
-27 DVLSGDIL
+27 VNSGDII

-46 LESPDDGKIEKILVK
+46 LEAPDDGILKQLVVS
-61 EGSENI
+61 EGTENI
-67 SVNTEIA
+67 KVNSLIA
-74 LLTVEGEEIE
+74 ILDVEGEDE
-84 EKSEVSSAESTEID
+84 ESEDKSFDEVAPKEELKKDIDSSISMLSIANESE
-98 EKTEKSTQ
+98 ES
-106 NSSQVTHDSDD
+106 NSSWTEV
-117 KNLTNSNISMSSLL
+117 
-131 KQQTDNSESKKWSE
+131 
-145 KEISM
+145 EITM
-150 REALNQAIEEEMI
+150 REALNQAIEEEMTR
-163 FDKDVFLLGEEVA
+163 DKDVFLLGEEVA
-176 EYDGAYKVTQGLLD
+176 EYNGAYKVTQGLLD
-190 KFGSKRVLDTPIS
+190 KFGNKRVLDTPIS

-236 QIVNSAAKSLYMSG
+236 QIINSAAKSLYMSG

-257 VFRGPNGAAARVGAQ
+257 VFRGPNGAAARVAAQ

-288 VIAPSNAR
+288 VVAPSNAR

-302 KSSIRNPNPVVFLEH
+302 KSSIRNPNPVIFLEH
-317 ELLYKEKTSV
+317 ELLYKEKMLV
-327 PEENDFLIP
+327 PEEDEFIIP
-336 IGKAN
+336 LGKGKM
-341 LIKEGNDVT
+341 ISEGDDVT
-350 IIGFSMSVQRI
+350 IIGFSMSVHKI
-361 LNALPSIEKLGIKPD
+361 LNALPEIKNLNIKAD

-388 ELIYK
+388 ELVYK

-401 VIVEDGFGSTSFGSH
+401 VIVEDGWGNTSFGSH

-422 SNCFDF
+422 SNCFDY
-428 LDAEIIK
+428 LDSEIIK

-446 ENLEKLALP
+446 ENLESMALP
-455 NTDEIVS
+455 TTDEIVS
-462 AVKKVSYKN
+462 AVKKVTYKN

>member
-20 WLVKEGD
+20 WLVEEGQK
-27 DVLSGDIL
+27 VNSGDLI

-46 LESPDDGKIEKILVK
+46 LESPDDGTINQLVVS
-61 EGSENI
+61 EGTENI
-67 SVNTEIA
+67 KVNSLIA
-74 LLTVEGEEIE
+74 ILDVEGEDLENDVTPSDEIVTKE
-84 EKSEVSSAESTEID
+84 QPKKEVDSSISMNSII
-98 EKTEKSTQ
+98 
-106 NSSQVTHDSDD
+106 NSSEE
-117 KNLTNSNISMSSLL
+117 NNSNW
-131 KQQTDNSESKKWSE
+131 TEV
-145 KEISM
+145 EITM
-150 REALNQAIEEEMI
+150 REALNQAIEEEMNR
-163 FDKDVFLLGEEVA
+163 DKDVFLLGEEVA
-176 EYDGAYKVTQGLLD
+176 EYNGAYKVTQGLLD
-190 KFGSKRVLDTPIS
+190 KFGKKRVLDTPIS

-236 QIVNSAAKSLYMSG
+236 QIINSAAKSLYMSG

-257 VFRGPNGAAARVGAQ
+257 VFRGPNGAAARVAAQ

-288 VIAPSNAR
+288 VVAPSNAR

-302 KSSIRNPNPVVFLEH
+302 KSSIRNPNPVIFLEH
-317 ELLYKEKTSV
+317 ELLYKEKMMV
-327 PEENDFLIP
+327 PEEDEFVIP
-336 IGKAN
+336 LGKGKM
-341 LIKEGNDVT
+341 ISEGDDVT
-350 IIGFSMSVQRI
+350 IIGFSMSVHKI
-361 LNALPSIEKLGIKPD
+361 LNALPDIKNLNINAD

-388 ELIYK
+388 DLIYK

-401 VIVEDGFGSTSFGSH
+401 VIVEDGWGNTSFGSH

-422 SNCFDF
+422 SNCFDY
-428 LDAEIIK
+428 LDSEIIK

-446 ENLEKLALP
+446 ENLESLALP
-455 NTDEIVS
+455 TKDEIVS
-462 AVKKVSYKN
+462 AVKKVTYKN

>member
-20 WLVKEGD
+20 WLVEEGQK
-27 DVLSGDIL
+27 VNSGDII

-46 LESPDDGKIEKILVK
+46 LEAPDDGILKQLVVS
-61 EGSENI
+61 EGTENI
-67 SVNTEIA
+67 KVNSLIA
-74 LLTVEGEEIE
+74 ILDVEGEDE
-84 EKSEVSSAESTEID
+84 ESEDKSFDEVAPKEELKKDIDSSISMLSIANESE
-98 EKTEKSTQ
+98 ES
-106 NSSQVTHDSDD
+106 NSSWTEV
-117 KNLTNSNISMSSLL
+117 
-131 KQQTDNSESKKWSE
+131 
-145 KEISM
+145 EITM
-150 REALNQAIEEEMI
+150 REALNQAIEEEMTR
-163 FDKDVFLLGEEVA
+163 DKDVFLLGEEVA
-176 EYDGAYKVTQGLLD
+176 EYNGAYKVTQGLLD
-190 KFGSKRVLDTPIS
+190 KFGNKRVLDTPIS

-236 QIVNSAAKSLYMSG
+236 QIINSAAKSLYMSG

-257 VFRGPNGAAARVGAQ
+257 VFRGPNGAAARVAAQ

-288 VIAPSNAR
+288 VVAPSNAR

-302 KSSIRNPNPVVFLEH
+302 KSSIRNPNPVIFLEH
-317 ELLYKEKTSV
+317 ELLYKEKMLV
-327 PEENDFLIP
+327 PEEDEFIIP
-336 IGKAN
+336 LGKGKM
-341 LIKEGNDVT
+341 ISEGDDVT
-350 IIGFSMSVQRI
+350 IIGFSMSVHKI
-361 LNALPSIEKLGIKPD
+361 LNALPEIKNLNIKAD

-401 VIVEDGFGSTSFGSH
+401 IIVEDGWGNTSFGSH

-422 SNCFDF
+422 SNCFDY
-428 LDAEIIK
+428 LDSEIIK

-446 ENLEKLALP
+446 ENLESMALP
-455 NTDEIVS
+455 TADEIVS
-462 AVKKVSYKN
+462 AVKKVTYKN

>member
-74 LLTVEGEEIE
+74 LLSVEGEEIE
-84 EKSEVSSAESTEID
+84 EKIEKPIESSPPVMPNEADTNI
-98 EKTEKSTQ
+98 KQ
-106 NSSQVTHDSDD
+106 N
-117 KNLTNSNISMSSLL
+117 NITMDSLL
-131 KQQTDNSESKKWSE
+131 KDQSDSLETKNWSE
-145 KEISM
+145 KEITM

-163 FDKDVFLLGEEVA
+163 LDKDVFLLGEEVA

-203 EHGFTGLAIGAAMAG
+203 EHGFTGLAIGAAMSG

-288 VIAPSNAR
+288 VVAPSNAR

-317 ELLYKEKTSV
+317 ELLYKEKTNV

-341 LIKEGNDVT
+341 LIKEGSDVT

-388 ELIYK
+388 DLVYK

-401 VIVEDGFGSTSFGSH
+401 VIVEDGWGNTSFGSH

-422 SNCFDF
+422 SNCFDY
-428 LDAEIIK
+428 LDSEIIK

-455 NTDEIVS
+455 NTDEIIS
-462 AVKKVSYKN
+462 AVKKVSYTN

>member
-67 SVNTEIA
+67 SVNSEIA

-84 EKSEVSSAESTEID
+84 EEI
-98 EKTEKSTQ
+98 EKSIENIPTVMP
-106 NSSQVTHDSDD
+106 NGSE
-117 KNLTNSNISMSSLL
+117 TNIKETKISMGSLL
-131 KQQTDNSESKKWSE
+131 KEHSYSLDSKKWSE
-145 KEISM
+145 KEITM
-150 REALNQAIEEEMI
+150 REALNQAIEEEMNL
-163 FDKDVFLLGEEVA
+163 DKDVFLLGEEVA

-203 EHGFTGLAIGAAMAG
+203 EQGFTGLAIGAAMSG

-288 VIAPSNAR
+288 VVAPSNAR

-302 KSSIRNPNPVVFLEH
+302 KSSIRNLNPVVFLEH
-317 ELLYKEKTSV
+317 ELLYKEKSNV

-361 LNALPSIEKLGIKPD
+361 LNALPSIEKLGIKAD
-376 IIDLRSIKPLDE
+376 VIDLRSIKPLDE
-388 ELIYK
+388 DLIYK

-401 VIVEDGFGSTSFGSH
+401 VIVEDGWGNTSFGSH

-422 SNCFDF
+422 SNCFDY
-428 LDAEIIK
+428 LDSEIIK

-455 NTDEIVS
+455 NTDEIIS
-462 AVKKVSYKN
+462 AVKKVSYLN